1 MTAQI
6 IQFPAAPEDKAL
18 ALANARLSDIVPSA
32 DLIREVR
39 ARYLMRL
46 RDMLQRSPNVVSV
59 VSASV
64 PATDAFSFLE
74 QEGQWMVTIGTE
86 DVYKDAVMYV
96 LVELDGLRLGGD
108 QAYVVDTS
116 TGEIVA
122 PLTKEMVLVP
132 PPYVDEGGIERASKP
147 VLNPEVAQA
156 LIMRAAAENE
166 AAEVRQKAAHP
177 VKGLA
182 YRHLTEPDRI
192 VELATSRLLESGLRL
207 DEGLDEDVRSFEF
220 GKEAE
225 GSDLQSTNPSYHR
238 LWSYS
243 QALAARVMREAGT
256 GGTFWIGPVRLE
268 RDGDSRWYSVL
279 VKTRRAGC

>member
-1 MTAQI
+1 M
-6 IQFPAAPEDKAL
+6 IQFPSAPGDSAMAL
-18 ALANARLSDIVPSA
+18 ASA
-32 DLIREVR
+32 SRSEVATTSGPVKEVR

-46 RDMLQRSPNVVSV
+46 REMMQGSPNVVAV
-59 VSASV
+59 VKASF
-64 PATDAFSFLE
+64 PATEAFSFLE
-74 QEGQWMVTIGTE
+74 QEGQWMAAPGTE

-96 LVELDGLRLGGD
+96 LAELDGLRGGGD
-108 QAYVVDTS
+108 QAYVVDAS

-132 PPYVDEGGIERASKP
+132 PPYLDEAGVERASKP
-147 VLNPEVAQA
+147 VLSPEVAQA
-156 LIMRAAAENE
+156 LIMRSAAEHE
-166 AAEVRQKAAHP
+166 AAEVRAKAAHP
-177 VKGLA
+177 VTGLA

-192 VELATSRLLESGLRL
+192 VDLASSRLRESGLTL
-207 DEGLDEDVRSFEF
+207 DPDLDEDVRTFEF

-225 GSDLQSTNPSYHR
+225 GSDLQSTNPFYHR

-243 QALAARVMREAGT
+243 QVLATRVMRDAGT

-268 RDGDSRWYSVL
+268 KDGDHRWYSVL